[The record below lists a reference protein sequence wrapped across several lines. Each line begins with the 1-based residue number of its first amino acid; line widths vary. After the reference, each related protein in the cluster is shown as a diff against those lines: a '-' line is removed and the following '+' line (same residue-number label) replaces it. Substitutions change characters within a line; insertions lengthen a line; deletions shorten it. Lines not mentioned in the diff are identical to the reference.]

1 MIKTKLNLRLL
12 SNYEQKIREY
22 LQQLKKDGY
31 VISSDT
37 ELTESIHIIHYN
49 CQKQDFSYVCHIDEF
64 FDKVIDP
71 NVANPFNIPISSS
84 VTRSLIAEILPYAVS
99 SDLCDFLLY
108 EKYELDYMGNDELD
122 SELKDFTNLS
132 KSLVKEIDLN
142 NFTNPNNQ
150 AQILNSELVFY
161 TGNSKIATISQQRK
175 YYKYNKKT
183 KSFDLMNANHIHQLL
198 VKKFKINDNS
208 LDLRSIKRNMR
219 TIYTE
224 LVNCSDLPIKWNR
237 NVLAREKL
245 NQYEKH
251 YKEMKKI
258 TDCFE

>member
-1 MIKTKLNLRLL
+1 MIETKLNLRLQ

-31 VISSDT
+31 VVSSDNQI
-37 ELTESIHIIHYN
+37 TESIHIIHYN
-49 CQKQDFSYVCHIDEF
+49 CQNQDFSYVCHIDEF

-71 NVANPFNIPISSS
+71 NVANPFNIPIKSS
-84 VTRSLIAEILPYAVS
+84 VTRSLIAEILPFAIS
-99 SDLCDFLLY
+99 FDLHDFLLY

-132 KSLVKEIDLN
+132 KSLTKEIDLN

-161 TGNSKIATISQQRK
+161 TGNSKIGRISEQRR
-175 YYKYNKKT
+175 YYKFNKKT
-183 KSFDLMNANHIHQLL
+183 KTFDILSANDIHQLL

-208 LDLRSIKRNMR
+208 LDLQSIKRNMR

-224 LVNCSDLPIKWNR
+224 LVNCSELPIKWNR

-245 NQYEKH
+245 KQYRKH
-251 YKEMKKI
+251 YKEVKKI